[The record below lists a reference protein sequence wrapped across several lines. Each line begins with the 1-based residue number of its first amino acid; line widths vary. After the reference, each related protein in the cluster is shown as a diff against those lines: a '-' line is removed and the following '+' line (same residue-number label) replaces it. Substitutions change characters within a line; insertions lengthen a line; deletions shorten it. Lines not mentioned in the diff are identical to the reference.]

1 LIAAVDSSPLI
12 ALGKLSSL
20 YLLRGLFN
28 RILVSK
34 GVYEEVV
41 AKGLRKGSTDAYA
54 LKLFMEREKEF
65 IEIRETKG
73 KFVPGDIELDKGE
86 RECIELALE
95 EKCLVLI
102 DEEMAREEA
111 RKVGLRIKG
120 TLGIITM
127 AYRKGIIPRQ
137 QAIYL
142 LEEIK
147 HRSDIWI
154 SSKLCD
160 EVLESLEE

>member
-1 LIAAVDSSPLI
+1 
-12 ALGKLSSL
+12 
-20 YLLRGLFN
+20 
-28 RILVSK
+28 
-34 GVYEEVV
+34 
-41 AKGLRKGSTDAYA
+41 
-54 LKLFMEREKEF
+54 MEREKEF

-154 SSKLCD
+154 SSKLRD